1 MRALD
6 VPQKGAR
13 GNTVASR
20 NRFGQFLRERVSPN
34 QPATAAQRAAWANM
48 TALSRLWNELG
59 QARRNAW
66 RTLAATVH
74 SRPSLNHSGPL
85 DACQLFKKLNRVL
98 ATCGRAPLLDPP
110 PLPVFAPNPVVA
122 FTIRDTRR
130 GLAFKLLLSPTSS
143 GAGVPPVQ
151 RGPAFKLLLSPPSSG
166 AGVPPVQRR
175 RPSTPLLSPAASPD
189 TFPAQGD
196 LMVYSGAP
204 FNPGADKND
213 LYAFIGLMP
222 TPVGGESDI
231 TSLYLA
237 KLKQWRKLKP
247 KRYHIPLEGSRIFIR
262 VWQQINGWVKEVGMF
277 QTSALVP
284 ANWGRLRI
292 SPHRGTK

>member
-1 MRALD
+1 
-6 VPQKGAR
+6 
-13 GNTVASR
+13 
-20 NRFGQFLRERVSPN
+20 
-34 QPATAAQRAAWANM
+34 M

-59 QARRNAW
+59 QARWAAW
-66 RTLAATVH
+66 RRLAATVH
-74 SRPSLNHSGPL
+74 SRPALSQSGPL
-85 DACQLFKKLNRVL
+85 DGCQLFKKLNRVL
-98 ATCGRAPLLDPP
+98 ATCGREPLLDPP
-110 PLPVFAPNPVVA
+110 PLPLFAPNPVVG

-151 RGPAFKLLLSPPSSG
+151 RGRASKLLLSPE
-166 AGVPPVQRR
+166 
-175 RPSTPLLSPAASPD
+175 AARD

-196 LMVYSGAP
+196 LMVYSWAP

-222 TPVGGESDI
+222 PPVCGESDI
-231 TSLYLA
+231 SNLYLA

-284 ANWGRLRI
+284 PNWGRLRI
-292 SPHRGTK
+292 SPHRGTKKVPRQ